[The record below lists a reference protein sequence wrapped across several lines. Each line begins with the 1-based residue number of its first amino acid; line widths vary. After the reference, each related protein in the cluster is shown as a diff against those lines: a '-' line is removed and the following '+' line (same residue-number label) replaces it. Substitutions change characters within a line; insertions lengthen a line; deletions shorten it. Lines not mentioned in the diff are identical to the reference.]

1 MRRRHQKRCRKPHE
15 TLIGNVKW
23 VMRMTG
29 ISCNSLSFNLRKQN
43 KCNLRWGSFSL
54 RLVKANNRVIKY
66 WNQLPLRVRNSTSI
80 NAVKA
85 GLDLFKLSKP
95 DSPDTFWKLSEEI
108 FNRISDKSEHLNY
121 LLANRDFFFVNGID
135 FYFLSHES
143 KIWQCSSRGRE

>member
-15 TLIGNVKW
+15 TLKGNVKW

-54 RLVKANNRVIKY
+54 RLVNANDRVIKY
-66 WNQLPLRVRNSTSI
+66 WNQLPLRVRNSTNI
-80 NAVKA
+80 NAFKA

-95 DSPDTFWKLSEEI
+95 DSPNGFWKLSEEI
-108 FNRISDKSEHLNY
+108 FNRISDKSEHVNY
-121 LLANRDFFFVNGID
+121 LLANRDVAMRQNILF
-135 FYFLSHES
+135 
-143 KIWQCSSRGRE
+143 

>member
-1 MRRRHQKRCRKPHE
+1 MRGDVIE
-15 TLIGNVKW
+15 TFKIINGFVNCGHNMFGTTTTYRTRNLNV
-23 VMRMTG
+23 T
-29 ISCNSLSFNLRKQN
+29 SHHPLRSAHDV
-43 KCNLRWGSFSL
+43 L
-54 RLVKANNRVIKY
+54 NNRVIKY

-80 NAVKA
+80 NAFKA

-95 DSPDTFWKLSEEI
+95 DSPNGFWKLSEEI

-121 LLANRDFFFVNGID
+121 LLANRDFSFVNGID